1 MGNATNKTS
10 DNSVPPHI
18 LNLHNAA
25 RVHDV
30 RGLKNAIA
38 QFLVHETS
46 TRPPVRLFFFRPTIE
61 RISHQIQSQPIEEAI
76 DSADNTGKTA
86 LHLACMSRDN
96 TEGRRLRTVVE
107 LIRLGA
113 SLNRKDYRGFTA
125 LHHAATTGD
134 RALIEALL
142 SKGAKAERDIF
153 GLQPVD
159 VCSLLT
165 TLLVSIHLKFRTHK
179 RYFRSVRII
188 SLSDINSRHRIVD
201 IK

>member
-1 MGNATNKTS
+1 
-10 DNSVPPHI
+10 
-18 LNLHNAA
+18 
-25 RVHDV
+25 
-30 RGLKNAIA
+30 
-38 QFLVHETS
+38 
-46 TRPPVRLFFFRPTIE
+46 
-61 RISHQIQSQPIEEAI
+61 
-76 DSADNTGKTA
+76 
-86 LHLACMSRDN
+86 MSRDN

-165 TLLVSIHLKFRTHK
+165 TLLVSIHLKFRTHTQKKKGTSDRFGSFRFRTSTRGTESWISNKGNVGDVGK
-179 RYFRSVRII
+179 RS
-188 SLSDINSRHRIVD
+188 N
-201 IK
+201 